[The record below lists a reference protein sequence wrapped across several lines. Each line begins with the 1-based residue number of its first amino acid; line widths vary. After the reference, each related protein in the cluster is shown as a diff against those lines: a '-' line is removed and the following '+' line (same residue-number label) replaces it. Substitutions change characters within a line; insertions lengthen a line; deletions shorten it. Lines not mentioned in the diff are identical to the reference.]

1 MFFAFFQQVGL
12 NSWRKNQSPRLYSA
26 YLHAKVVNT
35 ELGLFFFV
43 LLVGDWSQIRKQLR
57 STPTKTIFF
66 PFYTPTSQGLFIQCF
81 IRQGCIEL
89 FLLRAKHTSAGR
101 YPRLPR
107 PQGKGLNPGPSIC
120 CPWPESLNA
129 QAVLSNS
136 VKPRVPQATATT
148 HHPF

>member
-1 MFFAFFQQVGL
+1 MEKESIATFVFCIATCKGCEYGTGPILFCLTGG
-12 NSWRKNQSPRLYSA
+12 RLVPDQEAVEIYP
-26 YLHAKVVNT
+26 YENH
-35 ELGLFFFV
+35 
-43 LLVGDWSQIRKQLR
+43 
-57 STPTKTIFF
+57 FF
-66 PFYTPTSQGLFIQCF
+66 PLYTPTSQGLFIQCF